1 MRVRFSYVAQKLE
14 TKLMNLLLI
23 ILGVVVMI
31 AGGAYLLGRWICNII
46 NETCKIDTE
55 FNFEEDGSYL
65 S

>member
-1 MRVRFSYVAQKLE
+1 MTAFWI
-14 TKLMNLLLI
+14 T
-23 ILGVVVMI
+23 LGVV
-31 AGGAYLLGRWICNII
+31 AGIMSGAYLLGRWICNII